1 MAHMADD
8 ELEPLITECP
18 SCHTRFRVAEAQ
30 LGRAGG
36 KVRCGA
42 CLAVFHG
49 IEHLTLESAQA
60 YADDDQ
66 ARRALDDVL
75 DELAGGAAEPSGAGR
90 GGTPAERPAGS
101 AAPAA
106 FRARPRKAPPGPI
119 FAGFEESEG
128 ETEEADITPTFQVV
142 DGPADPAPE
151 EATAAP
157 DAAAAAE
164 AQVAGPAAQK
174 AGQAA
179 AEPTTEAGTGDG
191 TVREPGAPGRR
202 ATGRQSRAGAA
213 DTAAQAEGAAAA
225 GDPEPLVFGERPARR
240 PLVWVGIV
248 VGLVLLAAQVLW
260 YGFDDWAKDP
270 QWRPVYGPLCQVLG
284 CELPQQRDRSLLV
297 TRNLAVRT
305 HPSELDALQVNAM
318 IVNRADFPQPF
329 PVLELRFTT
338 VRGTLVAGR
347 RFEPADYL
355 GGDAAGMDMMPP
367 RTPVQIELTM
377 DDPGPEAVNYFLRFR

>member
-42 CLAVFHG
+42 CLTVFHG
-49 IEHLTLESAQA
+49 VEHLTLESAQA

-66 ARRALDDVL
+66 ARQALDDVL
-75 DELAGGAAEPSGAGR
+75 DELAGDAAEPPGSGPR
-90 GGTPAERPAGS
+90 ETPAETPAKGPAG
-101 AAPAA
+101 AAAA
-106 FRARPRKAPPGPI
+106 VPFRDRQRQAPPI
-119 FAGFEESEG
+119 FAGFEEPEGESEG
-128 ETEEADITPTFQVV
+128 ESEEADITPTFQVV
-142 DGPADPAPE
+142 DGPSETIADTTSEAPSVPPE
-151 EATAAP
+151 DAAEP
-157 DAAAAAE
+157 AAAAPASRPGARE
-164 AQVAGPAAQK
+164 GPAA
-174 AGQAA
+174 A
-179 AEPTTEAGTGDG
+179 TTDK
-191 TVREPGAPGRR
+191 
-202 ATGRQSRAGAA
+202 
-213 DTAAQAEGAAAA
+213 
-225 GDPEPLVFGERPARR
+225 EPLVFGERPPRR
-240 PLVWVGIV
+240 PLIWVGIAL
-248 VGLVLLAAQVLW
+248 GLVLLTAQVLW
-260 YGFDDWAKDP
+260 YRFDDWAKDP
-270 QWRPVYGPLCQVLG
+270 QWQRVYGPLCQVLG
-284 CELPQQRDRSLLV
+284 CELPQQRDHSLLV

-305 HPSELDALQVNAM
+305 HPSEADALQVNAM

-347 RFEPADYL
+347 RFEPAEYL

-377 DDPGPEAVNYFLRFR
+377 DDPGPEAVNYFLRIR

>member
-18 SCHTRFRVAEAQ
+18 GCHTRFRVAEAQ

-42 CLAVFHG
+42 CLTVFHG

-75 DELAGGAAEPSGAGR
+75 EELAGDAAEPSGS
-90 GGTPAERPAGS
+90 GTREAPSE
-101 AAPAA
+101 APAA
-106 FRARPRKAPPGPI
+106 AAAPVPFRERPRQAPPI
-119 FAGFEESEG
+119 FAGFEEPEE
-128 ETEEADITPTFQVV
+128 ETGEADITPTFRVV
-142 DGPADPAPE
+142 DGPADTTPQAPAHAAAVPAAQAA
-151 EATAAP
+151 ATRPAARQSVQADAAAP
-157 DAAAAAE
+157 AGAASKQEAAHHAGDAGRKAAARDARAAAADAAALTESAAAAA
-164 AQVAGPAAQK
+164 
-174 AGQAA
+174 
-179 AEPTTEAGTGDG
+179 D
-191 TVREPGAPGRR
+191 R
-202 ATGRQSRAGAA
+202 
-213 DTAAQAEGAAAA
+213 
-225 GDPEPLVFGERPARR
+225 EPLVFGERPPRR
-240 PLVWVGIV
+240 PLVWAGIAL
-248 VGLVLLAAQVLW
+248 GLVLLAAQVLW
-260 YGFDDWAKDP
+260 YRFDDWAKDP
-270 QWRPVYGPLCQVLG
+270 QWQAVYAPLCQVFG
-284 CELPQQRDRSLLV
+284 CELPQQRDRSLLE

-305 HPSELDALQVNAM
+305 HPTEPDALQVNAM

-347 RFEPADYL
+347 RFEPAEYL